1 MYYKQDVTIKI
12 GYLVIFEIL
21 PFTRCNARKEKHFWK
36 YSAGHSVL
44 MLYARSIQQSFEES
58 CSHALPTGLKISEG
72 RTQVLLTKCATDQLS
87 MVVLAVI

>member
-1 MYYKQDVTIKI
+1 
-12 GYLVIFEIL
+12 
-21 PFTRCNARKEKHFWK
+21 
-36 YSAGHSVL
+36 